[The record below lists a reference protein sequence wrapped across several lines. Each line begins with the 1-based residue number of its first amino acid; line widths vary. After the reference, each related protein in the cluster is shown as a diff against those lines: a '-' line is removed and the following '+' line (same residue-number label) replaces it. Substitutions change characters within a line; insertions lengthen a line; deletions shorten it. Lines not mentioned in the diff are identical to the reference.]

1 MSVPRAGSRRLMFTL
16 LYDSGRFMLSRN
28 FRLQA
33 VGDLSWLERNYDFRI
48 TATSIDEL
56 VVLDVSRE
64 PHDRNHF
71 LDHVARL
78 NDDCFVPIACGGG
91 IRTLADAHA
100 LLRSGADKVVV
111 NTTLHRDPE
120 LVRRLAVE
128 YGAQCIVASVDARR
142 VDGEMVAMID
152 NGTERVPGSLS
163 DHLSRVAELP
173 VGEVYLNSIDRDG
186 TGQGFDLELL
196 AQVPGGLPVP
206 LILAGGAGKPQ
217 HFADGLRE
225 ATVDAV
231 ATAHLFNFIG
241 DALERS
247 REFVIES
254 GHPLPRWDRE
264 LLRDLEGSVRRA

>member
-1 MSVPRAGSRRLMFTL
+1 MNALRPGSRRLMFTL

-33 VGDLSWLERNYDFRI
+33 VGDLAWLERNYDFRT

-64 PHDRNHF
+64 PHDRAEF

-78 NDDCFVPIACGGG
+78 NDDCFVPIASGGG
-91 IRTLADAHA
+91 IRSVGDAHA

-111 NTTLHRDPE
+111 NTALHRDPE
-120 LVRRLAVE
+120 LIRRLAVE

-142 VDGEMVAMID
+142 IDGAIVAMID
-152 NGTERVPGSLS
+152 HGTERIPGSLS
-163 DHLSRVAELP
+163 AHLSRVADLP

-186 TGQGFDLELL
+186 TGQGFDLEML
-196 AQVPGGLPVP
+196 ASVPHDLPVP

-217 HFADGLRE
+217 HFADGLGE
-225 ATVDAV
+225 SGVDAV

-247 REFVIES
+247 REYVIAS
-254 GHPLPRWDRE
+254 GHRLPRWDRD
-264 LLRDLEGSVRRA
+264 LLRRLEGSVRRA